1 MTGVKV
7 LADSGSD
14 YQSILKYYYTGVE
27 IKKWEA
33 DLNVRVGVF
42 SDPLN
47 LTVRSTGP
55 FQIKDSNNN
64 LIADGVAGDGYQ
76 VAYSGGFEGIYS
88 VTKTGEPSPRYAGQS
103 FIKFIPTDSSTFLKV
118 DGWNSW
124 DNSSRKMRG
133 FIEVRF
139 VFDSKKV
146 SDNNLLWAINE
157 LDLEEY
163 VTGVLEEPDTW
174 PKEGLKTL
182 AVAARTYVLNK
193 ILYGGKHR
201 NSAGVNIFD
210 VDATA
215 NDQQYI
221 GYWNGT
227 NHRAATE
234 ATVKEVVTYE
244 GKVIVAAY
252 SGYCGGVATKN
263 SEDAGWGYYPYLRS
277 VPHPGNSSQSASL
290 PGEISGK
297 VISRT
302 TNKPVS
308 GVTVK
313 LEDLNN
319 VTTDSNGLFKFTSV
333 SPGKYTLYY
342 ISNVYDNQT
351 QEGIVVAS
359 RKTTISPT
367 VILSA
372 PNGEIK
378 GRVINSTGQT
388 IPGTVI
394 RINSSL
400 MPTNPGGEFRFT
412 KIHNGVY
419 TIYYD
424 APGYLGQTQE
434 GIRVNGNLAT
444 TPTVILSAPNGEIK
458 GRVINSTGQTIPGT
472 AIRINSSLMPTNPGG
487 EFRFTKV
494 HNGIYTI
501 YYDAPG
507 YLGQTQVIQVNG
519 NTVTTPT
526 VILSAPN
533 GEIKGRVINS
543 AGQTIQGTAIR
554 INSSL
559 MPTNPGGE
567 FRFTKVHNGV
577 YTIYYDA
584 PGYLGQT
591 QEGIR
596 VNGNLTTTP
605 TVILSKKN

>member
-1 MTGVKV
+1 MKKRLIKIFLSLFLSINFLIISVFPVFAQSASHGVGLCMTGVKV
-7 LADSGSD
+7 LAESGSD

-27 IKKWEA
+27 IKKWDA
-33 DLNVRVGVF
+33 ILNVRVGVS

-47 LTVRSTGP
+47 LTIRTTGP
-55 FQIKDSNNN
+55 FQVKDSNNN
-64 LIADGVAGDGYQ
+64 LIADGAAGDAYQ

-88 VTKTGEPSPRYAGQS
+88 VTKIGEPSPRYAGQS
-103 FIKFIPTDSSTFLKV
+103 FVRFIPTDASTFLKV
-118 DGWNSW
+118 DGWINW
-124 DNSSRKMRG
+124 NGYARQMRG
-133 FIEVRF
+133 SIEVRF
-139 VFDSKKV
+139 IFDSKKLA
-146 SDNNLLWAINE
+146 DNNLLWAINE

-163 VTGVLEEPDTW
+163 VAGILEEPDIW
-174 PKEGLKTL
+174 PKEGLRTL

-221 GYWNGT
+221 GYWNGA

-234 ATVKEVVTYE
+234 ATAKEVVTYD

-263 SEDAGWGYYPYLRS
+263 SEDVGWGYYPYLRS
-277 VPHPGNSSQSASL
+277 VPMPGNSAQNASL

-297 VISRT
+297 VVSKT
-302 TNKPVS
+302 TRKPIS

-313 LEDLNN
+313 LEDLNTT
-319 VTTDSNGLFKFTSV
+319 TTDSNGVFKFTSV
-333 SPGKYTLYY
+333 QPGKYILYY
-342 ISNVYDNQT
+342 ISDVYDNQT
-351 QEGIVVAS
+351 QEGIVVVS
-359 RKTTISPT
+359 RKTTTPPTAIMSP
-367 VILSA
+367 

-434 GIRVNGNLAT
+434 SIRVNGSAVT

-458 GRVINSTGQTIPGT
+458 GRVVNSSGQTIPGT

-487 EFRFTKV
+487 EFRFTK
-494 HNGIYTI
+494 I
-501 YYDAPG
+501 
-507 YLGQTQVIQVNG
+507 
-519 NTVTTPT
+519 
-526 VILSAPN
+526 
-533 GEIKGRVINS
+533 
-543 AGQTIQGTAIR
+543 
-554 INSSL
+554 
-559 MPTNPGGE
+559 
-567 FRFTKVHNGV
+567 HNGV

-591 QEGIR
+591 QENIR
-596 VNGNLTTTP
+596 VNGSAVTTP